1 MKKILFIAGT
11 RPEIIKLAPL
21 FLEMKRR
28 QVYEP
33 VMCVT
38 GQHGD
43 LADGAL
49 GVFGIRPDIRLE
61 TMRREQPLTSLLAAI
76 IEQCGLVFG
85 EVNPDLT
92 VVQGDTASAY
102 GGAWASFLQGVKVL
116 HVEAGLRTGDL
127 GNPFPEEAHRRAISL
142 VSGFHA
148 APTEVARENLLREGV
163 KAEDI
168 VVTGNTV
175 IDALYEVRNGLE
187 RERSDWQR
195 VEAGGKRRILVTC
208 HRRENFGVGIDNI
221 CSAVERLAREHPYVE
236 ITWVQHP
243 NPAVNAL
250 PREKLSHMENVSLVS
265 PLGFGDFLREM
276 LGCYFIITDSG
287 GIQEEAPALGRPVL
301 VTRSATERP
310 EAVETG
316 ANRLVGTDA
325 DIIFSAASE
334 LLADKDVYDKMA
346 SAGSPYGD
354 GRAAGR
360 ICDFLEEK
368 AFK

>member
-21 FLEMKRR
+21 FSEMKRR
-28 QVYEP
+28 KVYEP

-43 LADGAL
+43 LADDAL
-49 GVFGIRPDIRLE
+49 AVFDIRPDVRLE
-61 TMRREQPLTSLLAAI
+61 TMKREQPLTSLVGAI

-85 EVNPDLT
+85 VVKPDLT

-102 GGAWASFLQGVKVL
+102 GGAWASFLQGVEVL

-142 VSGFHA
+142 VAAYHA
-148 APTEVARENLLREGV
+148 APTDGARENLLREGV
-163 KAEDI
+163 SEGSV

-175 IDALYEVRNGLE
+175 IDALYGVRDDFESGE
-187 RERSDWQR
+187 ADFREPGSGGQR
-195 VEAGGKRRILVTC
+195 QILVTC
-208 HRRENFGVGIDNI
+208 HRRENFGTGIDNI
-221 CSAVERLAREHPYVE
+221 CSAVERLAREHPEVD

-250 PREKLSHMENVSLVS
+250 PRVRLSHLENVSLVS
-265 PLGFGDFLREM
+265 PLGFKDFLREM
-276 LGCYFIITDSG
+276 LGCYFIISDSG

-310 EAVETG
+310 EAVEIG

-325 DIIFSAASE
+325 DIIYSAAAE
-334 LLADKDVYDKMA
+334 LLADRVVYEKMA

-368 AFK
+368 AFR